1 MFVLACLRV
10 SLGSC
15 GPIAYGWTSLT
26 LRLDFQDGIGPA
38 LANRSQSTNCLPWL
52 GGRDAILV

>member
-38 LANRSQSTNCLPWL
+38 LANRSQSLNCQPCPAGATL
-52 GGRDAILV
+52 